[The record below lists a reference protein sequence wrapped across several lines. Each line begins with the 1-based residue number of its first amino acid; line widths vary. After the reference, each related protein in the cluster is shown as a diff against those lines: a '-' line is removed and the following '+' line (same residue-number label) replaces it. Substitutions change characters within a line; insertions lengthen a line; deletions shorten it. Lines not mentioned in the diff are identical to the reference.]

1 MTSSSASNRFPPFF
15 YYMLTQSSWFLSMGI
30 QFILFPY
37 LVTEVLQES
46 GTRVG
51 IAQMSLQIPS
61 LLFML
66 LGGTIAERRDV
77 RSILMVVHGLAIV
90 PPLALFFLMQSGG
103 LEYGFMITYGL
114 AMGTLSA
121 FAMPARDTLLSK
133 VVPNGDIQKGVMLA
147 MMAQQMSMLT
157 GMILAISG
165 NFFEASLLF
174 ILQTVIII
182 IGGIGGWK
190 LPPMPALAHHKEQG
204 RIDAII
210 DGVREVFA
218 SATIK
223 PVVILMFFV
232 GMFYVGAF
240 MVVLPLMIRD
250 IYQGSITE
258 FAIAFSCFWGA
269 TILSTVIL
277 MRFAPIA
284 RPGRLLGMGTCSG
297 VIFLTLFHFE
307 MSFVTYCGLSF
318 MWGLGAGVT
327 MALTRMIVQM
337 EAPDSHRARI
347 LSVYQLGF
355 AGGAPMGSLAM
366 GFLVDTFGL
375 YDAVLFPAGSMV
387 LVLLYLFTRTQ
398 LIHVKAP
405 GVEIKGS

>member
-1 MTSSSASNRFPPFF
+1 MTSSSANPRLSPFF
-15 YYMLTQSSWFLSMGI
+15 FYMLTQTSWFLSMGI

-51 IAQMSLQIPS
+51 IAQMSLQIPA
-61 LLFML
+61 LIFML

-77 RSILMVVHGLAIV
+77 RSILMLIHTLAIV
-90 PPLALFFLMQSGG
+90 PPLALFFLMQSGQ

-133 VVPNGDIQKGVMLA
+133 VTPPGEIQKGVMLA
-147 MMAQQMSMLT
+147 MMAQQMSMLA

-174 ILQTVIII
+174 ILQTAIII

-190 LPPMPALAHHKEQG
+190 LPAMPALAHYKEQG
-204 RIDAII
+204 RIAAIA
-210 DGVREVFA
+210 DGIREVF
-218 SATIK
+218 SSPTIK

-250 IYQGSITE
+250 IFQGTIVE

-269 TILSTVIL
+269 TILSTIIL
-277 MRFAPIA
+277 MKFAPIA
-284 RPGRLLGMGTCSG
+284 RPGRLLGIAACSG
-297 VIFLTLFHFE
+297 VTFLTLFHFE
-307 MSFVTYCGLSF
+307 MGFTAYCILNF

-355 AGGAPMGSLAM
+355 AGGAPLGSLGM
-366 GFLVDTFGL
+366 GYLVDHFGL
-375 YDAVLFPAGSMV
+375 YHAVLFPAGSMV
-387 LVLLYLFTRTQ
+387 LVLLYLFARTR
-398 LIHVKAP
+398 LLHVKAP
-405 GVEIKGS
+405 GTP

>member
-1 MTSSSASNRFPPFF
+1 MTSPTASARLSPFF
-15 YYMLTQSSWFLSMGI
+15 FYMLTQSSWFLSMGI

-51 IAQMSLQIPS
+51 IAQMSLQIPA

-77 RSILMVVHGLAIV
+77 RSILMLVHALAIV
-90 PPLALFFLMQSGG
+90 PPLALFFVMQSGG

-121 FAMPARDTLLSK
+121 FAMPARDALLSK

-147 MMAQQMSMLT
+147 MMAQQMSMLA
-157 GMILAISG
+157 GMIMAISG

-174 ILQTVIII
+174 ILQTFIII
-182 IGGIGGWK
+182 VGGIGGWK
-190 LPPMPALAHHKEQG
+190 LPAMPALAHHKEQG
-204 RIDAII
+204 RIAAIA
-210 DGVREVFA
+210 DGVREVF
-218 SATIK
+218 SSPTIK

-240 MVVLPLMIRD
+240 MVALPLMIRD
-250 IYQGSITE
+250 VFQGSIIE

-269 TILSTVIL
+269 TILSTIVL
-277 MRFAPIA
+277 MKFAPIA
-284 RPGRLLGMGTCSG
+284 RPGRLLGIAVCSG
-297 VIFLTLFHFE
+297 VTFLTLFHFE
-307 MSFVTYCGLSF
+307 MNFVTYCSLNF
-318 MWGLGAGVT
+318 LWGLGAGVT

-355 AGGAPMGSLAM
+355 AGGAPLGSLVM
-366 GFLVDTFGL
+366 GFLVDKYGL

-398 LIHVKAP
+398 LLHVKAP
-405 GVEIKGS
+405 GVETTGS